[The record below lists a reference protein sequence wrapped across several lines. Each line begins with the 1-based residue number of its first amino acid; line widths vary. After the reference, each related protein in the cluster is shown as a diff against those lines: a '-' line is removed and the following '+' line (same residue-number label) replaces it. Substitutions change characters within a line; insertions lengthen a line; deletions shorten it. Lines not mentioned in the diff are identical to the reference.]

1 MIHIIGKGN
10 GEAVVFD
17 DKSPPE
23 EHPAPP
29 SVLAEADFWDAAI
42 GEDDLR
48 PAHSNAAP
56 PQAE

>member
-17 DKSPPE
+17 DESPPE
-23 EHPAPP
+23 DRAELPP
-29 SVLAEADFWDAAI
+29 MTEADFWEAVV
-42 GEDDLR
+42 GEEDLK

-56 PQAE
+56 PGSE

>member
-17 DKSPPE
+17 DESPPE
-23 EHPAPP
+23 DRPHQ
-29 SVLAEADFWDAAI
+29 VLAEADFWEAVV

-56 PQAE
+56 PGE

>member
-10 GEAVVFD
+10 GEAEVFD
-17 DKSPPE
+17 DESPPE
-23 EHPAPP
+23 DRPQQI
-29 SVLAEADFWDAAI
+29 LAEADFWDAAI

-56 PQAE
+56 PQPE